1 MVRLKNGMVVYEYT
15 RRSQA
20 PVNLGELA
28 HGCAYKVSRMTE
40 KLEISSR
47 QLERHFQKALGVSPK
62 YWMRM
67 QRMIRARQ
75 LIREGNTL
83 KAISLDL
90 GFSKYDK
97 FAQELKSFYNV
108 SPLEMVACER
118 RNCYEPAAFDT
129 RREPMAHGTPTW

>member
-62 YWMRM
+62 
-67 QRMIRARQ
+67 
-75 LIREGNTL
+75 
-83 KAISLDL
+83 
-90 GFSKYDK
+90 
-97 FAQELKSFYNV
+97 
-108 SPLEMVACER
+108 
-118 RNCYEPAAFDT
+118 
-129 RREPMAHGTPTW
+129 